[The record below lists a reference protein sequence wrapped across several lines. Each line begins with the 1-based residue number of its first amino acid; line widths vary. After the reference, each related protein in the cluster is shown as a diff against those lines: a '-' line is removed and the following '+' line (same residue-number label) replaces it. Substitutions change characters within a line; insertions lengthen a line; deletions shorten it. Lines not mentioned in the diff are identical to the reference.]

1 MPTSCLL
8 IRPKYGAG
16 LRCALPRLASA
27 ATELVHALQDH
38 DVPVVEVA
46 TDGVGPSLDE
56 LVERAQGPDAL
67 VVYVGGHG
75 LVHAGEHYTLLDT
88 TPAQPTSRTALWTRQ
103 LALELV
109 HLGRDVVLLVDTCF
123 SGAAALDLTQA
134 QMVLAATP
142 AAVGFGLVAACRAVE
157 TAEDGEFLEV
167 LLSLLR
173 DGPRC
178 DTTAWTPKDDAIRLG
193 ALVAELRGAG
203 VRVSDVLMD
212 GASELRVI
220 PNLRPADEPGRV
232 DVKLRLRSLSAG
244 SEAHLLDRSEGFV
257 GRVRLRERI
266 AAWLGTARHGM
277 FVVTGGPGTG
287 KSALMG
293 LLARQSAADPAA
305 GAPEQEP
312 RLAPD
317 TFDVIVHVRQ
327 KTADHVRAELAMMAS
342 EGRGTVLVDAL
353 DEAVAGEAIAI
364 AAHLRSLARRPDV
377 RIVVGSRPSPVVAS
391 GLGGGPDPLLA
402 ELEAVEVA
410 NLDHA
415 EDTGADIAAA
425 VREVLTRTAGSPY
438 TGRDVGELA
447 DEVAA
452 RSSPSFLFAHT
463 AARWLL
469 GRRTVITDEP
479 DWRRVVAR
487 FGGEETLVSLI
498 DDDLSARFQDVDLI
512 RVRDLLRAVA
522 WAEGLGLPRYT
533 VWPEL
538 AEVLSSSGARYGDP
552 DITWVLNEA
561 GWYLTEAGEDG
572 QTVYRLFHQALI
584 DSFRAQTCKGVD
596 EREIQSRL
604 VERLRSLATRAGGWD
619 RADPYV
625 LHHLISHAV
634 QAVDVGGDVSSS
646 AIADLLDDPQFVA
659 RADATRLARAAVRFR
674 GRIDRP
680 TARLVERTVHEFAGL
695 QPPDRLGLLGL
706 VALQDGLN
714 RPPLPAGSAGP
725 WRAVWTDWRP
735 STPHVVLTGHEGG
748 VQAVAFAPDGATLAS
763 AGDDGTVRLWD
774 PATGEARRTLT
785 GHGDWVRAV
794 AFASDGATLASAGED
809 GTVRLWDPATGEV
822 RRTLTGHMGRVG
834 AVAFAPDGA
843 TLASAGDDGSVLLW
857 DPATGDPRRTLTG
870 HAGWVGALA
879 FAPDGATL
887 ASAGDDGRVLLWDL
901 ATGEARRTLT
911 SHTGRVTGVAFAP
924 DGAALASAGADG
936 TVRSWDAATGE
947 ARRSLTGHAGGV
959 WGVAY
964 APDGGTLASAGED
977 GTVRLWDPA
986 TGDARRTLTG
996 DGDWARGVAFAPDG
1010 ATLASANAD
1019 GTVRLWDPATGD
1031 ARRTLTVRGD
1041 WVAVAFAPDGSTLAS
1056 GGGDGTVRL
1065 WDAATGEAR
1074 RVLTGD
1080 RRWVEA
1086 VAFAPDG
1093 GTLAS
1098 VGADGTVRLWDT
1110 ATGDVSRTL
1119 TVHGDWVA
1127 VALAPDGGTL
1137 AFASAVGRV
1146 WLWDA
1151 ATGETRR
1158 TFTGHTG
1165 RVGAVAFA
1173 PDGGTVASAG
1183 FDGRVRLWDAA
1194 TGEARRTFTG
1204 HGGWVQ
1210 AVAFAPDGGTLASAG
1225 DDGTV
1230 RLWDVASGRAH
1241 SVIAVP
1247 SEVRAVAFAPDGA
1260 TLASAGA
1267 DGAVR
1272 LWDVAR
1278 GRAHAVIAVR
1288 SEVWALSWYRS
1299 LLAIGASSGIAVVA
1313 VD

>member
-1 MPTSCLL
+1 
-8 IRPKYGAG
+8 
-16 LRCALPRLASA
+16 
-27 ATELVHALQDH
+27 
-38 DVPVVEVA
+38 
-46 TDGVGPSLDE
+46 
-56 LVERAQGPDAL
+56 
-67 VVYVGGHG
+67 
-75 LVHAGEHYTLLDT
+75 
-88 TPAQPTSRTALWTRQ
+88 
-103 LALELV
+103 
-109 HLGRDVVLLVDTCF
+109 VDTCF

-936 TVRSWDAATGE
+936 TVRSWDAATG
-947 ARRSLTGHAGGV
+947 
-959 WGVAY
+959 
-964 APDGGTLASAGED
+964 
-977 GTVRLWDPA
+977 
-986 TGDARRTLTG
+986 
-996 DGDWARGVAFAPDG
+996 
-1010 ATLASANAD
+1010 
-1019 GTVRLWDPATGD
+1019 D